1 MMPNTKKHYYLLTIL
16 FTTSFFF
23 ASQGQ
28 QPALIPQPQQINYQR
43 GFIAKSDIQF
53 IVIKDSSVL
62 PFANTINQL
71 LTPQKIEITY
81 TQPVSKK
88 YI

>member
-43 GFIAKSDIQF
+43 GFIAKVIFNSLLLRIAQF
-53 IVIKDSSVL
+53 YHLQIK
-62 PFANTINQL
+62 
-71 LTPQKIEITY
+71 
-81 TQPVSKK
+81 
-88 YI
+88 